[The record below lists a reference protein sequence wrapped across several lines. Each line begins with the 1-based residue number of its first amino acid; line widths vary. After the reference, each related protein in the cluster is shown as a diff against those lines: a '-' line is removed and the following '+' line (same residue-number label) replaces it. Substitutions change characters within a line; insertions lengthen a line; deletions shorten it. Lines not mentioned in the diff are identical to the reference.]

1 MFPSDFGGPES
12 GLEDR
17 SSKVRQRGVRCVA
30 PNRLSVRSP
39 SFGGHAP
46 LRQIH
51 PAGPAG
57 PTRLQEAPQRG
68 DSAPRPP
75 VQAPPPDLAVMA
87 GQLGGRFRG
96 ARVVLL
102 VAIGIHA
109 IALLGFGRG
118 SLPVLM
124 FMAVLWWGLGRVV
137 QMLPGLLSLPRNAEN
152 QGVESWRQRLRA
164 RAPQGKAESK
174 K

>member
-1 MFPSDFGGPES
+1 MISPVRPDWDAPPDGDFARYVERLGATAPAAARPSHTTAVGAAE
-12 GLEDR
+12 
-17 SSKVRQRGVRCVA
+17 
-30 PNRLSVRSP
+30 
-39 SFGGHAP
+39 
-46 LRQIH
+46 
-51 PAGPAG
+51 
-57 PTRLQEAPQRG
+57 PTRLQDAPLRG
-68 DSAPRPP
+68 ESASPP
-75 VQAPPPDLAVMA
+75 TVQAHPPDLAAMA
-87 GQLGGRFRG
+87 GQLGGRLRG

-109 IALLGFGRG
+109 IAWLGFGRG

-124 FMAVLWWGLGRVV
+124 FMAVLWWGLGRIV
-137 QMLPGLLSLPRNAEN
+137 QVLPGLLSLPRSAEN

>member
-1 MFPSDFGGPES
+1 MISPVRPDWDAPPDGDFARYVERLGATAPAAARPSHTTAVGAAE
-12 GLEDR
+12 
-17 SSKVRQRGVRCVA
+17 
-30 PNRLSVRSP
+30 
-39 SFGGHAP
+39 
-46 LRQIH
+46 
-51 PAGPAG
+51 
-57 PTRLQEAPQRG
+57 PTRLQDAPLRG
-68 DSAPRPP
+68 ESASPP
-75 VQAPPPDLAVMA
+75 TVQAHPPDLAAMA
-87 GQLGGRFRG
+87 GQLGGRLRG

-109 IALLGFGRG
+109 IAWLGFGRG

-137 QMLPGLLSLPRNAEN
+137 QILPGLLSLPRNAEN
-152 QGVESWRQRLRA
+152 QGAEPWRQRLRA

>member
-1 MFPSDFGGPES
+1 MISPVRPDWDAPPDGDFARYVERLGATAPAAARPSHTTAVGAAE
-12 GLEDR
+12 
-17 SSKVRQRGVRCVA
+17 
-30 PNRLSVRSP
+30 
-39 SFGGHAP
+39 
-46 LRQIH
+46 
-51 PAGPAG
+51 
-57 PTRLQEAPQRG
+57 PTRLQDAPLRG
-68 DSAPRPP
+68 ESASPP
-75 VQAPPPDLAVMA
+75 TVQAHPPDLAAMA
-87 GQLGGRFRG
+87 GQLGGRLRG

-109 IALLGFGRG
+109 IAWLGFGRG

-152 QGVESWRQRLRA
+152 QGAEPWRQRLRA
-164 RAPQGKAESK
+164 RTPQGKAESK

>member
-1 MFPSDFGGPES
+1 MISPVRPDWDAPPDGDFARYVERLGATAPAAARPSHTTAVGAAE
-12 GLEDR
+12 
-17 SSKVRQRGVRCVA
+17 
-30 PNRLSVRSP
+30 
-39 SFGGHAP
+39 
-46 LRQIH
+46 
-51 PAGPAG
+51 
-57 PTRLQEAPQRG
+57 PTRLQDAPLRG
-68 DSAPRPP
+68 ESASPP
-75 VQAPPPDLAVMA
+75 TVQAHPPDLAAMA
-87 GQLGGRFRG
+87 GQLGGRLRG

-109 IALLGFGRG
+109 IAWLGFGRG
-118 SLPVLM
+118 SLPVLI

>member
-1 MFPSDFGGPES
+1 MISPVRPDWDAPPDGDFARYVERLGATAPAAARPSHTTAVGAAE
-12 GLEDR
+12 
-17 SSKVRQRGVRCVA
+17 
-30 PNRLSVRSP
+30 
-39 SFGGHAP
+39 
-46 LRQIH
+46 
-51 PAGPAG
+51 
-57 PTRLQEAPQRG
+57 PTRLQDAPLRG
-68 DSAPRPP
+68 ESASPP
-75 VQAPPPDLAVMA
+75 TVQAHPPDLAAMA
-87 GQLGGRFRG
+87 GQLGGRLRG

-109 IALLGFGRG
+109 IAWLGFGRG

-124 FMAVLWWGLGRVV
+124 SMAVLWWGLGRVV
-137 QMLPGLLSLPRNAEN
+137 QMLPGLLSLSRNAEN

>member
-1 MFPSDFGGPES
+1 MISPVRPDWDARPDGDFARYVERLGATAPAAARPSHTTAVGAAE
-12 GLEDR
+12 
-17 SSKVRQRGVRCVA
+17 
-30 PNRLSVRSP
+30 
-39 SFGGHAP
+39 
-46 LRQIH
+46 
-51 PAGPAG
+51 
-57 PTRLQEAPQRG
+57 PTRLQDAPLRG
-68 DSAPRPP
+68 ESASPP
-75 VQAPPPDLAVMA
+75 TVQAHPPDLAAMA
-87 GQLGGRFRG
+87 GQLGGRLRG

-109 IALLGFGRG
+109 IAWLGFGRG

>member
-1 MFPSDFGGPES
+1 MISPVRPDWDAPPDGDFARYVERLGATAPAAARPSHTTAVGAAE
-12 GLEDR
+12 
-17 SSKVRQRGVRCVA
+17 
-30 PNRLSVRSP
+30 
-39 SFGGHAP
+39 
-46 LRQIH
+46 
-51 PAGPAG
+51 
-57 PTRLQEAPQRG
+57 PTRLQDAPLRG
-68 DSAPRPP
+68 ESASPP
-75 VQAPPPDLAVMA
+75 TVQAHPPDLAAMA
-87 GQLGGRFRG
+87 GQLGGRLRG

-109 IALLGFGRG
+109 IAWLGFGRG

-137 QMLPGLLSLPRNAEN
+137 QILPGLLSLPRNAEN

>member
-1 MFPSDFGGPES
+1 MISPVRPDWDAPPDGDFARYVERLGATAPAAARPSHTTAVGAAE
-12 GLEDR
+12 
-17 SSKVRQRGVRCVA
+17 
-30 PNRLSVRSP
+30 
-39 SFGGHAP
+39 
-46 LRQIH
+46 
-51 PAGPAG
+51 
-57 PTRLQEAPQRG
+57 PTRLQDAPLRG
-68 DSAPRPP
+68 ESASPP
-75 VQAPPPDLAVMA
+75 TVQAHPPDLAAMA
-87 GQLGGRFRG
+87 GQLGGRLRG

-109 IALLGFGRG
+109 IAWLGFGRG

-152 QGVESWRQRLRA
+152 QGVESWRQRLRS

>member
-1 MFPSDFGGPES
+1 MISPVRPDWDAPPDGDFARYVERLGATAPAAARPSHTTAVGAAE
-12 GLEDR
+12 
-17 SSKVRQRGVRCVA
+17 
-30 PNRLSVRSP
+30 
-39 SFGGHAP
+39 
-46 LRQIH
+46 
-51 PAGPAG
+51 
-57 PTRLQEAPQRG
+57 PTRLQDAPLRG
-68 DSAPRPP
+68 ESASPP
-75 VQAPPPDLAVMA
+75 TVQAHPPDLAAMA
-87 GQLGGRFRG
+87 GQLGGRLRG

-109 IALLGFGRG
+109 IAWLGFGRG

>member
-1 MFPSDFGGPES
+1 
-12 GLEDR
+12 
-17 SSKVRQRGVRCVA
+17 
-30 PNRLSVRSP
+30 
-39 SFGGHAP
+39 
-46 LRQIH
+46 
-51 PAGPAG
+51 
-57 PTRLQEAPQRG
+57 
-68 DSAPRPP
+68 
-75 VQAPPPDLAVMA
+75 MA
-87 GQLGGRFRG
+87 GQLGGRLRG

-124 FMAVLWWGLGRVV
+124 FMAVLWWGFGRVV

-152 QGVESWRQRLRA
+152 QGVESWRQRLRV

>member
-1 MFPSDFGGPES
+1 MISPVRPDWDAPPDGDFARYVERLGATAPAAARPSHTTAVGAAE
-12 GLEDR
+12 
-17 SSKVRQRGVRCVA
+17 
-30 PNRLSVRSP
+30 
-39 SFGGHAP
+39 
-46 LRQIH
+46 
-51 PAGPAG
+51 
-57 PTRLQEAPQRG
+57 PTRLQDAPLRG
-68 DSAPRPP
+68 ESASPP
-75 VQAPPPDLAVMA
+75 TVQAPPPDLAVMA
-87 GQLGGRFRG
+87 GQLGGRLRG

-109 IALLGFGRG
+109 IAWLGFGRG

-137 QMLPGLLSLPRNAEN
+137 QILPGLLSLPRNAEN

>member
-1 MFPSDFGGPES
+1 MISPVRPDWDAPPDGDFARHVERLGATAPAAARPSHTTAVGAAE
-12 GLEDR
+12 
-17 SSKVRQRGVRCVA
+17 
-30 PNRLSVRSP
+30 
-39 SFGGHAP
+39 
-46 LRQIH
+46 
-51 PAGPAG
+51 
-57 PTRLQEAPQRG
+57 PTRLQDAPLRG
-68 DSAPRPP
+68 ESASPP
-75 VQAPPPDLAVMA
+75 TVQAHPPDLAAMA
-87 GQLGGRFRG
+87 GQLGGRLRG

-109 IALLGFGRG
+109 IAWLGFGRG

-137 QMLPGLLSLPRNAEN
+137 QILPGLLSLPRNAEN

>member
-1 MFPSDFGGPES
+1 MISPVRPDWDAPPDGDFARYVERLGATAPAAARPSHTTAVGAAE
-12 GLEDR
+12 
-17 SSKVRQRGVRCVA
+17 
-30 PNRLSVRSP
+30 
-39 SFGGHAP
+39 
-46 LRQIH
+46 
-51 PAGPAG
+51 
-57 PTRLQEAPQRG
+57 PTRLQDAPLRG
-68 DSAPRPP
+68 ESASPP
-75 VQAPPPDLAVMA
+75 TVQAHPPDLAAMA
-87 GQLGGRFRG
+87 GQLGGRLRG

-109 IALLGFGRG
+109 IAWLGFGRG

-152 QGVESWRQRLRA
+152 QGADPWRQRLRA
-164 RAPQGKAESK
+164 KTPQGKAESK

>member
-1 MFPSDFGGPES
+1 MIPPVRPDWDTPPDGDFARYVERLGATAPAAARPSHTTAVGAAE
-12 GLEDR
+12 
-17 SSKVRQRGVRCVA
+17 
-30 PNRLSVRSP
+30 
-39 SFGGHAP
+39 
-46 LRQIH
+46 
-51 PAGPAG
+51 
-57 PTRLQEAPQRG
+57 PTRLQDAPLRG
-68 DSAPRPP
+68 ESASPP
-75 VQAPPPDLAVMA
+75 TVQAHPPDLAAMA
-87 GQLGGRFRG
+87 GQLGGRLRG

-109 IALLGFGRG
+109 IAWLGFGRG

-137 QMLPGLLSLPRNAEN
+137 QILPGLLSLPRNAEN

>member
-1 MFPSDFGGPES
+1 MISPVRPDWDAPPDGDFARYVERLGATAPAAARPSHTTAVGAAE
-12 GLEDR
+12 
-17 SSKVRQRGVRCVA
+17 
-30 PNRLSVRSP
+30 
-39 SFGGHAP
+39 
-46 LRQIH
+46 
-51 PAGPAG
+51 
-57 PTRLQEAPQRG
+57 PTRLQDAPLRG
-68 DSAPRPP
+68 ESASPP
-75 VQAPPPDLAVMA
+75 TVQAHPPDLAAMA
-87 GQLGGRFRG
+87 GQLGGRLRG

-109 IALLGFGRG
+109 IAWLGFGRG

-137 QMLPGLLSLPRNAEN
+137 QILPGLLSLPRNAEN

-164 RAPQGKAESK
+164 KTPQGKAESK

>member
-1 MFPSDFGGPES
+1 MISPVRPDWDAPPDGDFARYVERLGATAPAAARPSHTTAVGAAE
-12 GLEDR
+12 
-17 SSKVRQRGVRCVA
+17 
-30 PNRLSVRSP
+30 
-39 SFGGHAP
+39 
-46 LRQIH
+46 
-51 PAGPAG
+51 
-57 PTRLQEAPQRG
+57 PTRLQDAPLRG
-68 DSAPRPP
+68 ESASPP
-75 VQAPPPDLAVMA
+75 TVQAHPPDLAAMA
-87 GQLGGRFRG
+87 GQLGGRLRG

-109 IALLGFGRG
+109 IAWLGFGRG

-124 FMAVLWWGLGRVV
+124 FMAVLWRGLGRVV

>member
-1 MFPSDFGGPES
+1 MISPVRPDWDAPPDGDFARYVERLGATAPAAARPSHTTAVGAAE
-12 GLEDR
+12 
-17 SSKVRQRGVRCVA
+17 
-30 PNRLSVRSP
+30 
-39 SFGGHAP
+39 
-46 LRQIH
+46 
-51 PAGPAG
+51 

-87 GQLGGRFRG
+87 GQLGGRLRG

-109 IALLGFGRG
+109 IAWLGFGRG